1 MMTTSMRNRLAA
13 LCAAPFAVLMI
24 STVAHGQDAPIQN
37 HDVAGVAVTTA
48 DMLGGPGTVK
58 SFTCPVAWGVRDAA
72 DDVARRLD
80 ARTYAYAHIRE
91 EASPEAVEKV
101 HALLRGDG
109 RGARREVVAALAP
122 AGVQGTTA
130 RQEAGRLAAHLDG
143 MLANLQTVDPK
154 RPGFRYPTQMAS
166 AVDAYNKFVNVS
178 SARYMADPA
187 DEFRVIRGILSEL
200 IVASL
205 AHEGRTEFAADAGQG
220 DVLDCAPPAPAIPP
234 TPTPPPVAVRICV
247 MLDDD
252 LRWVAGV
259 VIPETGDTMAIVN
272 GDRRPFADVYPDR
285 GQYAAGRPELVE
297 RVSFGTEEYVPVGL
311 PFVVEPEEMRPIGQI
326 DGVRVFTRRAQRGTV
341 PTAIFLPM
349 RQGCVVQEY
358 RPVERVREVRG

>member
-1 MMTTSMRNRLAA
+1 MTISTKNRLAA
-13 LCAAPFAVLMI
+13 LCAVPFAILLA
-24 STVAHGQDAPIQN
+24 STGAHGQDAPIQN

-80 ARTYAYAHIRE
+80 ARTYAYAHVRE
-91 EASPEAVEKV
+91 EASPEAVERV

-109 RGARREVVAALAP
+109 RTARRAVVVALAP
-122 AGVQGTTA
+122 TGVQGSSA

-143 MLANLQTVDPK
+143 MLPNLQTVDPR
-154 RPGFRYPTQMAS
+154 RPGFRHPTQMAS

-178 SARYMADPA
+178 SARYMGDPA
-187 DEFRVIRGILSEL
+187 DEFLVIRGILSEL

-252 LRWVAGV
+252 LQWIAGV
-259 VIPETGDTMAIVN
+259 VIPATGDTMAIVD
-272 GDRRPFADVYPDR
+272 GERRPFTEVYPDR
-285 GQYAAGRPELVE
+285 GQYAAGRPDMAE
-297 RVSFGTEEYVPVGL
+297 RVSFGAEEYVPVGL
-311 PFVVEPEEMRPIGQI
+311 PFVVAPEEMRPIGRI
-326 DGVRVFTRRAQRGTV
+326 DGVRVFTRRAQRGTA
-341 PTAIFLPM
+341 PTAIFLPL